1 MLRCV
6 MYHFRLDKTVYETL
20 MIISNT
26 TLVGHGVNDNSASV
40 KMIQSP
46 PDRKVFIVG
55 SECHEC
61 QQQPLQQC
69 QG

>member
-1 MLRCV
+1 ML
-6 MYHFRLDKTVYETL
+6 HPGLDKTVVCGVYETL

-55 SECHEC
+55 
-61 QQQPLQQC
+61 
-69 QG
+69 

>member
-1 MLRCV
+1 MLQRV
-6 MYHFRLDKTVYETL
+6 MFHPGLDKTVVCGVYETL

-55 SECHEC
+55 
-61 QQQPLQQC
+61 
-69 QG
+69 